1 MRIWGDTRRIFGILL
16 AGFLLAGC
24 FAIPVYF
31 VYKAYETDKM
41 VGIAVNINKPA
52 PKVYDLV
59 IRKIE
64 KRKTYKIV
72 ERNDKD
78 MVLSVQSIEN
88 EKVTGTITVSALAPR
103 SSRFAVVGPK
113 QEGVDPD
120 VQKQEVLDSVLALCA
135 ELGHECTPEE
145 PMK

>member
-1 MRIWGDTRRIFGILL
+1 MWGDRRRIFVILL
-16 AGFLLAGC
+16 AGCLLAGC

-41 VGIAVNINKPA
+41 GGIAVNINQPA
-52 PKVYDLV
+52 HKIYDLV

-64 KRKTYKIV
+64 ERKRYKIV

-78 MVLSVQSIEN
+78 MILSVQSIEN
-88 EKVTGTITVSALAPR
+88 EKITGTITVSALAPR
-103 SSRFAVVGPK
+103 SSRFTIVGPK
-113 QEGVDPD
+113 QEGVDPN
-120 VQKQEVLDSVLALCA
+120 VQKQDVLDSVQTLCA

-145 PMK
+145 PKK